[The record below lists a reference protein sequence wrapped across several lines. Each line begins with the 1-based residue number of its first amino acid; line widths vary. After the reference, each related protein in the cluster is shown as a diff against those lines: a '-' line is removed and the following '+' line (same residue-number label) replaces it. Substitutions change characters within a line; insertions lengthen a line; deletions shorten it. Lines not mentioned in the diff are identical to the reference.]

1 MMKNCY
7 SEACEYLVG
16 GVNSPVRAF
25 RAMGREPIFVARAKG
40 PYVWDT
46 ESRRYIDLIG
56 SWGPMILGHAHP
68 KITQALRK
76 AAEKGTSYGLPTWKE
91 VELAQ
96 EIRRRF
102 PSMERIRMT
111 SSGTEATMSAIRL
124 ARGFTKRER
133 IIKFE
138 GSYHG
143 HVDSLL
149 VRAGS
154 GAATLGTPD
163 SAGVPPSFVATT
175 LSLPYNNAEA
185 FKKVMNEQGE
195 TIAVVIVEPVAGNM
209 GVIPPFLEFLKIL
222 RTETERHKTLLIFDE
237 VMTGFRVAWGGA
249 QELFG
254 IQPDLTCLGKIVGGG
269 LPVGAFGGRKE
280 IMELLAPLGP
290 VYQAGTLSGNPLA
303 VAAGLATLQ
312 ELRRPT
318 YKILEKRGA
327 FLQKGIEKK
336 AQEAGIPVICQR
348 VGSMLTVFFSEKP
361 IHNYEEVQQTETQR
375 FARFFNALLDRGVLI
390 PPSAF
395 EAWFLSL
402 AHTESILKNV
412 VEAIGESFQEITQNL

>member
-1 MMKNCY
+1 MMKKGY
-7 SEACEYLVG
+7 SSACEYLVG

-46 ESRRYIDLIG
+46 DGRRYIDLIG

-68 KITQALRK
+68 KITQSIRK
-76 AAEKGTSYGLPTWKE
+76 AAERGASYGLPTWKE
-91 VELAQ
+91 VELAK
-96 EIRRRF
+96 EIRERF
-102 PSMERIRMT
+102 PSIERVRMT

-124 ARGFTKRER
+124 ARGFTQRER

-154 GAATLGTPD
+154 GAATLGIPD

-185 FKKVMNEQGE
+185 FQKVMNEQGE
-195 TIAVVIVEPVAGNM
+195 TIAAVIVEPVAGNM
-209 GVIPPFLEFLKIL
+209 GVIPPVPEFLKVL

-269 LPVGAFGGRKE
+269 LPVGAFGGKKG
-280 IMELLAPLGP
+280 IMEFLAPMGP

-303 VAAGLATLQ
+303 VAAGLATLR
-312 ELRRPT
+312 ELRRPV

-327 FLQKGIEKK
+327 FLQKGIEEA
-336 AQEAGIPVICQR
+336 AQRNGVKIVCQR

-361 IHNYEEVQQTETQR
+361 VHNYEEVRQTDTQR
-375 FARFFNALLDRGVLI
+375 FACFFNALLDCGVLI

-395 EAWFLSL
+395 EAWFLSV
-402 AHTESILKNV
+402 AHTKPIIRKILK
-412 VEAIGESFQEITQNL
+412 AINESLKITN